1 MLPQDLPLSLVALE
15 ATIDPHPLTVVPET
29 PLIEVVNL
37 LNQVQQ
43 IYPQPQK
50 IPPDNLNQSLDI
62 LAKDKAKAS
71 CVLVVEGGK
80 LLGLLTELDVIKFVA
95 TGINLEEVQA
105 GSVVTPSMITL
116 RASDF
121 RDIFTVVKLLE
132 QHHLRYLP
140 IVDDRSQLVGLVT
153 SDHLLKV
160 LGEEFQELRQLIS
173 SLQHQTKFPANPVN
187 RENKGIQGD
196 KALSSKTTPY
206 PKVEL
211 LHNCRVELEEELVAC
226 ANQVQEQV
234 TREQLLGTITQLTY
248 QSVDLET
255 ICNTTV
261 EQVRQ
266 YLKSDRV
273 IIYRLESQGNGVI
286 VAESVNTAW
295 QPIREKLAS
304 DSSLEKIWFEP
315 YTTGCIDV
323 IDDIYTADISSSQV
337 ELLAQLQVRANL
349 AVPIVQ
355 GEQLWGLLIAQQCS
369 APRQWCSSE
378 IDLLEKLATQIAI
391 AIKQFNLLEQYH
403 SEVTTRKYAQSELK
417 RAHEL
422 LKVRF
427 EEWAAEL
434 QQINQQLQPEIA
446 KRQQTEKELAEARDQ
461 LQAVLDAVPGYVSW
475 INSDFQYLGVNQQL
489 ANLFKLSPEDFAS
502 QKIGF
507 LQSSYE
513 FAEYGRQFFALSQAN
528 TSIEFEMELDGYKHT
543 YLVVAQ
549 KYNHNQSAVFIG
561 IDITQRK
568 WMEEAVRI
576 SAATNRALL
585 NAIPDVMYRISR
597 DGTFVNYKAAKDSDL
612 FSSPS
617 EFLGK
622 KVDQVLPAEVA
633 QPILQ
638 SVKEA
643 LQTGNIQI
651 FEYQFPRNGKM
662 CNWEARIVV
671 SEINEV
677 MAIVRDITERKQAE
691 EELRKTLQKEK
702 ELNELK
708 SRFVCM
714 TSHEFRT
721 PLTTILSSSELLQH
735 YRDKWTEEKKVVY
748 FGRIQSSVKHMTRLL
763 DDVLLIGKVEAGKLG
778 FNPERM
784 DLVKFCRTLVEDI
797 RLGNGNKHQ
806 IIFNDIDISEPE
818 KCKFSEAYM
827 DEKLL
832 KHIFSNLL
840 SNAIKYSP
848 QDSSIHF
855 QLTYQDGEAI
865 FQIKDQGI
873 GIPPEAKLHLFDS
886 FYRANNVGNISGNGL
901 GLAIVKSSIDLHN
914 GKITVD
920 SEVDLGTTFTVTI
933 PLNVAVRC

>member
-1 MLPQDLPLSLVALE
+1 MLPQDLPISLAALE

-37 LNQVQQ
+37 MNQVQQ
-43 IYPQPQK
+43 IDPQPQK
-50 IPPDNLNQSLDI
+50 VLPDSLDDHQSSEI
-62 LAKDKAKAS
+62 LSKDKARDS
-71 CVLVVEGGK
+71 CVLVMEGEK
-80 LLGLLTELDVIKFVA
+80 LLGLLTEWDVIKFVA
-95 TGINLEEVQA
+95 MGMNLEEVQA
-105 GSVVTPSMITL
+105 GSVVTRDVITL
-116 RASDF
+116 KASDF

-132 QHHLRYLP
+132 KHRLRYLP
-140 IVDDRSQLVGLVT
+140 ILDDRSQLMGLV
-153 SDHLLKV
+153 SSEHLMQV
-160 LGEEFQELRQLIS
+160 LGQEFQELRQLIT
-173 SLQHQTKFPANPVN
+173 SLQNQTKFPAKLID
-187 RENKGIQGD
+187 RED
-196 KALSSKTTPY
+196 KEAPEAQVLSTKVTPY
-206 PKVEL
+206 QKVEL
-211 LHNCRVELEEELVAC
+211 LHNCRGEQEEELVVC
-226 ANQVQEQV
+226 TNRVQDQA
-234 TREQLLGTITQLTY
+234 TREHLLGKVVQLIHR
-248 QSVDLET
+248 SLDLEE
-255 ICNTTV
+255 IFNTTV
-261 EQVRQ
+261 EQARQ

-273 IIYRLESQGNGVI
+273 MIYRLESQGNGVI
-286 VAESVNTAW
+286 AAESVDAGW
-295 QPIREKLAS
+295 KLITEELES
-304 DSSLEKIWFEP
+304 DSSKQRIWVEP

-355 GEQLWGLLIAQQCS
+355 GEQLLGLLIAQQCS
-369 APRQWCSSE
+369 APRQWHSSE
-378 IDLLEKLATQIAI
+378 IDLLEQLAIQVALAT
-391 AIKQFNLLEQYH
+391 KQFTLFEQYH
-403 SEVTTRKYAQSELK
+403 SELAARKWAQSELQ
-417 RAHEL
+417 RAHHL

-434 QQINQQLQPEIA
+434 KQINQQLQPEIA
-446 KRQQTEKELAEARDQ
+446 KRQKTEKELAEARDQ
-461 LQAVLDAVPGYVSW
+461 LKAVLDAVPGYVSW
-475 INSDFQYLGVNQQL
+475 INSDFQYLGVNQKL
-489 ANLFKLSPEDFAS
+489 ATLFKIAPEEFAG

-507 LQSSYE
+507 LKSSYE
-513 FAEYGRQFFALSQAN
+513 FAEYGRQFFALPQTH

-549 KYNHNQSAVFIG
+549 KYNHNQAAVFIG

-612 FSSPS
+612 FSSPND
-617 EFLGK
+617 FLGK
-622 KVDQVLPAEVA
+622 KVDEVLPAEVA

-651 FEYQFPRNGKM
+651 FEYQFPRNGKIYS
-662 CNWEARIVV
+662 WEARIVV

-691 EELRKTLQKEK
+691 QELRKTLQKEK

-735 YRDKWTEEKKVVY
+735 YKDKWSEEKKIVY
-748 FGRIQSSVKHMTRLL
+748 FGRIQSSVKHMTQLL

-778 FNPERM
+778 FHPIKM
-784 DLVKFCRTLVEDI
+784 DLIQFCRTLVEDV
-797 RLGNGNKHQ
+797 RLGNNYRHE
-806 IIFNDIDISEPE
+806 IIFSEIDINAPI
-818 KCKFSEAYM
+818 KYQCSEAYM

-832 KHIFSNLL
+832 KHIFNNLL

-848 QDSSIHF
+848 QKSPINF
-855 QLTYQDGEAI
+855 ELTCQDGEAI

-873 GIPPEAKLHLFDS
+873 GIPQEAQPHLFDS
-886 FYRANNVGNISGNGL
+886 FYRANNVGNVSGNGL
-901 GLAIVKSSIDLHN
+901 GLAIVKNSIDLHN

-920 SEVDLGTTFTVTI
+920 SEVNVGTTFTVKI
-933 PLNVAVRC
+933 PFN